1 VTPLRVD
8 LGEARMGQEIS
19 LTLIISNAGPPGAP
33 PLAGVIEPVAQR
45 AAVSMGATRTRC
57 SIAPAT
63 FGPLAPGAS
72 LDVQVTVYPGAG
84 GHAASVAVRATG
96 GEQQI
101 VPLRFLLVA

>member
-8 LGEARMGQEIS
+8 LGEARMGQEITLS
-19 LTLIISNAGPPGAP
+19 LTVSNAGPPGAP
-33 PLAGVIEPVAQR
+33 PLAGVIEPVAHR
-45 AAVSMGATRTRC
+45 AEASMGATRTRC

-63 FGPLAPGAS
+63 FGPLAPGTS
-72 LDVQVTVYPGAG
+72 LEVQVTVYPGAG
-84 GHAASVAVRATG
+84 ARSAAVAVRATG